1 MSQCD
6 VVQGAHVLLN
16 RFHISLH
23 CWMKLDCACSLVTLT
38 WCTES
43 TLSEAQLSFIDR
55 KQGNREVKRL
65 EVKLG

>member
-16 RFHISLH
+16 RFHISLL
-23 CWMKLDCACSLVTLT
+23 CWMELDCACSLVSLT

-55 KQGNREVKRL
+55 KQENTEVSGL
-65 EVKLG
+65 QVKLG